1 LIIYNIRESFN
12 RTKMPVKTE
21 CVDNGWDD
29 FADQPLE
36 VALWKDLS
44 VSCYDCAPA
53 EYYASAQDC
62 EIFDC
67 NDLMSQPPK
76 SQIRNHDCMWS
87 GRCVDKSH
95 PGKLL
100 DTTVG
105 VALQNVDNKI
115 KEEVDTST
123 SNQNVSKPSLAGN
136 IQLNTQKV
144 KLQQIQPGRSLL
156 INSRWN
162 QNNNNNHSSKNLNM
176 KSAVT
181 NQQQQHQQTMS
192 ELLKYENNTLLT
204 PTTGSTTRPD
214 TPLSLDDD
222 SPEFKHN
229 FDLATCTSGS
239 NNLSLVTPDDAKYI
253 NMLKEHLELSVQEA
267 ICAKQQNDLKQLTM
281 PTMPLNLQNTN
292 VDSETLTDLL
302 SYLKYLPDYSELE
315 GDSAVEM
322 DSSDSEGSSSN
333 GGRSINSGSS
343 STSSGV
349 MSSQSSMYD
358 YHQQATHVGD
368 HSYTLPKKFYDTNS
382 LGVQT
387 PSDSGECFRIS
398 KFELRGHLKNPKT
411 HEMYALF
418 LAKVMAL
425 PAMCFEAVSTNPKFK
440 NIRKS
445 VERTDGSVQGFIRAA
460 ICMFEAKI

>member
-1 LIIYNIRESFN
+1 LIIYNTRRKFQSIE
-12 RTKMPVKTE
+12 KMPVKTE
-21 CVDNGWDD
+21 TDNGNGWDV
-29 FADQPLE
+29 FPDQPLTLD
-36 VALWKDLS
+36 VGLWKDLS
-44 VSCYDCAPA
+44 VSCYDCPPT
-53 EYYASAQDC
+53 EFFASAQDC
-62 EIFDC
+62 ELFDC
-67 NDLMSQPPK
+67 SDLMSIPPK

-100 DTTVG
+100 EAGG
-105 VALQNVDNKI
+105 VALQTVDSKTKDEVDN
-115 KEEVDTST
+115 TSA
-123 SNQNVSKPSLAGN
+123 SSQNVSSKSSLAGN

-162 QNNNNNHSSKNLNM
+162 QNNNNNNNNSNKNLNA

-181 NQQQQHQQTMS
+181 NQQQQQTVS
-192 ELLKYENNTLLT
+192 EMLKYENNTLLA
-204 PTTGSTTRPD
+204 PATGSTTRPD

-222 SPEFKHN
+222 PPEFKHN

-253 NMLKEHLELSVQEA
+253 NMLKEHLELSAQEA
-267 ICAKQQNDLKQLTM
+267 ICGKQQNDLKQLTM
-281 PTMPLNLQNTN
+281 QSTMPLNLQNTN
-292 VDSETLTDLL
+292 MDSETLTDLL

-333 GGRSINSGSS
+333 GGRSINGGSS
-343 STSSGV
+343 SSSSGV

-358 YHQQATHVGD
+358 YHHQATHVGD

-387 PSDSGECFRIS
+387 PSDSGEFLLDLDDPHIVGLFKEHISLSSKTPGCSCRRGFLLQRTGLRQPIKFLRIIFFLFS
-398 KFELRGHLKNPKT
+398 FWNP
-411 HEMYALF
+411 
-418 LAKVMAL
+418 
-425 PAMCFEAVSTNPKFK
+425 
-440 NIRKS
+440 R
-445 VERTDGSVQGFIRAA
+445 
-460 ICMFEAKI
+460 